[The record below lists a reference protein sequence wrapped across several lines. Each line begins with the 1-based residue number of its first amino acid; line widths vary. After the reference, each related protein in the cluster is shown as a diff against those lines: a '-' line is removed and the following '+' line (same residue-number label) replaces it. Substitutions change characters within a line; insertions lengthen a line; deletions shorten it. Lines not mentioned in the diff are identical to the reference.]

1 MSIVSV
7 PNEEFDAYAHY
18 LGLTGVDAD
27 LFYECYYQLDNED
40 YEYQDVID
48 EHYEVYWWNQTY

>member
-48 EHYEVYWWNQTY
+48 EHYEVY